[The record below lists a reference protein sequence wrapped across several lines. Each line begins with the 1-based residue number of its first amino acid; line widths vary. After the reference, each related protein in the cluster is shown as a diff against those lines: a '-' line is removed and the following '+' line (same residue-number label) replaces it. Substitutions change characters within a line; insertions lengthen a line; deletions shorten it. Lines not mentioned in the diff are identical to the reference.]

1 MTMRKTFSC
10 SLFASLFSLT
20 LWAQTAPARPAAT
33 SQAAPQAIAL
43 RNGKLL
49 TITRGVIENGTV
61 VMQNGKITA
70 VGPTASVNIPRG
82 AKVIDVTGMT
92 VYPGLIDSE
101 THIGLLEIDLDRAT
115 NDMVETSDEIMP
127 HMHVYDAFHAES
139 EVIPVTRYNGVTNVI
154 VAPDSKDSVPGQDS
168 FAQLDGRNAE
178 EMLLVRDIAMA
189 INFIPDVRRTE
200 GGDKAKFP
208 MTRMGVAAQMRQA
221 FLDAQDYARKW
232 RDYEEKSR
240 RGESGDAKSDK
251 DSEPPKRDLKLEALV
266 PYVEGKKPVV
276 LAADEPS
283 DVQVAIRLARE
294 FNLKIILNRLTQ
306 ATPILDQ
313 IAATKVAAIIGP
325 IYETPKPDARYDEI
339 FKLPAELHRRGVKI
353 AFASY
358 DTHQSRNLPYAAG
371 YAVAFGL
378 PYEEALKAITL
389 NPAEMWGVAD
399 KLGSLDVGKTANV
412 VVANGDPLDVKTDVK
427 RVFIAGREV
436 PMENRQTRL
445 RDQYSK

>member
-1 MTMRKTFSC
+1 MTMRKTLSC
-10 SLFASLFSLT
+10 LLLVSVLSLT
-20 LWAQTAPARPAAT
+20 SWAQSAPAKPAP
-33 SQAAPQAIAL
+33 QAASQAIAL

-61 VMQNGKITA
+61 VMQDGKITA
-70 VGPTASVNIPRG
+70 AGPTASVNIPRG

-154 VAPDSKDSVPGQDS
+154 VAPDVKDSVPGQDT
-168 FAQLDGRNAE
+168 FVQLDGRNAE

-232 RDYEEKSR
+232 RDYEEKSKR
-240 RGESGDAKSDK
+240 PKSGDSK

-283 DVQVAIRLARE
+283 DVQVAIRLAQE

-313 IAATKVAAIIGP
+313 IAAAKVSAIIGP
-325 IYETPKPDARYDEI
+325 IYVTPKSDARYDEI
-339 FKLPAELHRRGVKI
+339 FKLPAELHKRGVKI

-358 DTHQSRNLPYAAG
+358 ETHQSRNLPYAAG

-399 KLGSLDVGKTANV
+399 RLGSLDVGKTANV

-427 RVFIAGREV
+427 RVFIAGREI
-436 PMENRQTRL
+436 PMENRQTKL